1 MGMLVLFIRKGLNG
15 GFMRKK
21 FRLSLERVILLL
33 FIMIVLLLAWSNSMP
48 IKLFYPVAVLSFI
61 GVVAGLFLPTIASTW
76 LVILSFFVGIFL
88 VILGYMLIP
97 VWERAVLVLVLPTVL
112 ALSSLVKKKA
122 GITANVK
129 LGANEIFDYIG
140 ERDLT
145 TNLWGIDEAENFYN
159 RCIRFLR
166 KADMSTSTAWFSAT
180 LIYWSHS
187 EQYYH
192 IDSDETDVVLKTLAK
207 LLKNSRLPSERI
219 FYLNEGYFL
228 ILGPVHNQK
237 VLDELNN
244 QSLNEMSKVNFRT
257 DEDRV
262 GIQFQLT
269 DLIITKDN
277 FKRYERLGLIIKKL
291 TREQEMKL
299 VREYQ

>member
-1 MGMLVLFIRKGLNG
+1 MLVLFIRKGLNG

-21 FRLSLERVILLL
+21 FKLSLERVILLL

-76 LVILSFFVGIFL
+76 LVVLSFFVGIFL

-97 VWERAVLVLVLPTVL
+97 VWERAVLVGVLPTTL

-140 ERDLT
+140 ERDLI

-166 KADMSTSTAWFSAT
+166 KTDMSTAWFSAT

-228 ILGPVHNQK
+228 ILGPVHSQK

-244 QSLNEMSKVNFRT
+244 QSLTKMSKVNFRT

-262 GIQFQLT
+262 SIQFQLT
-269 DLIITKDN
+269 DVIITEDN
-277 FKRYERLGLIIKKL
+277 FKRYESFDLIIKKL